1 MRTRF
6 TFLLRYF
13 IFWMVYFTISRLL
26 FMVYQV
32 KQVQTVSLHD
42 WWGILVRGAWMD
54 LSLTGYILLLSGV
67 FLALL
72 FYTGDRWLR
81 VAFNAYTSF
90 LLALFTLIIVSDFEL
105 YRNWGFRID
114 ATPLLYLKTPDEA
127 MASVKTSMIV
137 ILFLVAAAYFSIF
150 HVSYRRK
157 VMRKEE
163 PFNRGKW
170 WYVPVFLLFAGT
182 MIIPMRGGFG
192 IAPMNTGKVY
202 FSQNV
207 FSNHSALNAIWNMM
221 YSVSKSGTM
230 YKKYPD
236 YIDPERGQQLYTSMM
251 ADSARFR
258 KVLRTDRP
266 NVVLILLESFCSDL
280 IEPLGGKPGVTP
292 YFNRLAQEGILF
304 SRIVASGDRSDKGI
318 IAVVSGFPAQSTQS
332 IIKYPLKAS
341 KLPTISGALANAG
354 YYTTFYYGGDPD
366 FANIRSYLY
375 SAKFKG
381 LITQDD
387 FPRAYRNS
395 KWGVHD
401 EYTFQRLLT
410 DMDTARGPYFK
421 MLFTLS
427 NHEPFEMTIN
437 PKFKGKGDVYK
448 LYSTAYYTDS
458 CLQVFFEQAKQRDW
472 YSNTLFVLVADH
484 GHWLTGSYPNYA
496 AEKFRIPMLWVGGAL
511 QDTMRVD
518 MVGSQNDLAK
528 TLLSQLNIPAD
539 KFLFSKNLLAER
551 CNSYAYYAFN
561 DGFGFLTQTDT
572 LIVDHVS
579 RKFLKESG
587 PDIEKTKEKAFS
599 FFAHYQK
606 VFLGL

>member
-1 MRTRF
+1 MKTRF
-6 TFLLRYF
+6 TFLFRYF
-13 IFWMVYFTISRLL
+13 LFWMVYFSISRLL

-54 LSLTGYILLLSGV
+54 LSLSGYILLLSGV

-72 FYTGDRWLR
+72 FYSGERWLR
-81 VAFNAYTSF
+81 VVFNVYTSF
-90 LLALFTLIIVSDFEL
+90 LLGLFTLIIVSDFEL

-114 ATPLLYLKTPDEA
+114 ATPLLYLKTPEEA

-137 ILFLVAAAYFSIF
+137 ILFLVAAAYFCAFYIA
-150 HVSYRRK
+150 YRRK
-157 VMRKEE
+157 VMRKDEL
-163 PFNRGKW
+163 FNRGKW

-236 YIDPERGQQLYTSMM
+236 YIDPERGQQRFASMM

-258 KVLRTDRP
+258 RVLRTDRP

-292 YFNRLAQEGILF
+292 YFNRLTQDGILF
-304 SRIVASGDRSDKGI
+304 SKIVASGDRSDKGI

-341 KLPTISGALANAG
+341 KLPTISGALADAG

-375 SAKFKG
+375 SAKFKSMV
-381 LITQDD
+381 TQDD

-410 DMDTARGPYFK
+410 DMDTARSPYFK
-421 MLFTLS
+421 MFFTLS

-458 CLQVFFEQAKQRDW
+458 CLQVFFEQAKKRDW
-472 YSNTLFVLVADH
+472 YRNTLFILIADH

-496 AEKFRIPMLWVGGAL
+496 AGKFRIPMLWVGGAL

-539 KFLFSKNLLAER
+539 NFLFSKNLLAER

-561 DGFGFLTQTDT
+561 DGFGFITQTDT

-579 RKFLKESG
+579 RKILKESG
-587 PDIEKTKEKAFS
+587 PDIDNTKEKAFS
-599 FFAHYQK
+599 FFAQYQK